1 MKEECTNAFCYCM
14 QVGNLKKVG
23 SQIMYLYELTREIG
37 EEALSQAIKHLEG
50 LTVFDEKLYNAVAK
64 FKKLKL
70 LLQAEFPATKVR
82 NRTKTARK
90 GSLTRLAHP

>member
-1 MKEECTNAFCYCM
+1 M

-50 LTVFDEKLYNAVAK
+50 LTVFAEKLYNAVAK
-64 FKKLKL
+64 LKK
-70 LLQAEFPATKVR
+70 AA
-82 NRTKTARK
+82 
-90 GSLTRLAHP
+90 LTGGVPSDEGEKPDKDS